1 MRGAAQCLFMKE
13 HIQCTKSMYAHRYWP
28 ICQARRAN
36 YLIPCDIVF
45 KPCISFCNIKTH
57 VAEAAELVSMS
68 MNALE
73 NFGRGC
79 GIRTPRGDQHAAP
92 LSVRHSSSSAR
103 AEKEPVGSDA
113 FSQLGRLMKV
123 I

>member
-1 MRGAAQCLFMKE
+1 MKA
-13 HIQCTKSMYAHRYWP
+13 TNAVLKSMYAHRHWP

-36 YLIPCDIVF
+36 YLIRCDIVF

-57 VAEAAELVSMS
+57 VAQAAEMVSMS
-68 MNALE
+68 MNALA

-79 GIRTPRGDQHAAP
+79 CIRAPQGYQHATP
-92 LSVRHSSSSAR
+92 LLVCHSSSSIR
-103 AEKEPVGSDA
+103 AEEETVGSDA
-113 FSQLGRLMKV
+113 CGQLGRLMKV